1 MYSLFS
7 TQSSEAGYRL
17 QYVEV
22 FNWGTFDKEIFR
34 INPESNTTLLTG
46 ANRSGK
52 TTFIEALLTLLVPE
66 KRMRFYNLA
75 SGQKS
80 ERNEE
85 SYVLGEYGDAE
96 NETGKVTLRLRED
109 KSTTYSI
116 ILAAFKNEEKIVTL
130 VQARW
135 FSGSEMK
142 RSYLLSHKPLT
153 IKEDILPFDANGN
166 WKKRLKKKYP
176 KSHNKEFIFDFG
188 EAPTKYAEAVRKVF
202 GMKDKALTLFSQM
215 IGLKVLGNLD
225 EFIRKN
231 MLEENN
237 VEEHFQTLRGHFQKL
252 LDAHKDILK
261 DEAKLELLKPVKAKA
276 DELTKVKDDLLKLD
290 KLKDTSPI
298 FFASNKHNFLETEIE
313 NSGEELKRV
322 SRKVKDK
329 QTELANDRET
339 EKELDSAIRND
350 ETGQQIQQLDKDI
363 KGKGKEQEKR
373 EEKLKKYNKA
383 AGEINFSE
391 SPGEALFIEQIQ
403 KGKGRAKEIETELN
417 DKETG
422 IKIKWSDLRNTNKK
436 LNEEYDEK
444 AKDLDALMKQKNN
457 IPRRV
462 LEIRQE
468 ILAYTGANEKQIP
481 FIGELIQVSPSEQ
494 FWEASIEKVLHNFA
508 LRLIVPDKYY
518 KQVNEYVN
526 DNNIRGRIIYHRY
539 RKENYLN
546 EFMPDVENSI
556 HSKIEI
562 KRDSDYA
569 DWIEYQIKKGYDYV
583 CTDKV
588 GLQSFSKAV
597 TQQGLIKSD
606 SRHEKDDRP
615 YVLTRE
621 NYVLGWDNK
630 EKIRITKDALKELD
644 KKIKDNNEEI
654 KKLEKRQERLEKEG
668 KNIVTFLTYEL
679 FSEID
684 WKEILSLIKGLQ
696 DKKEVLE
703 QSSNKIKDLKKQL
716 DAIQKKIGEDEKEE
730 KDLSKQEWTLE
741 ESIKN
746 LKAQL
751 KVCSDILEP
760 HKEFDLTE
768 NFEELKAKFKKEL
781 VELEFANIDDK
792 EKSFSKTIQ
801 TDIETQNKS
810 KNNFGN
816 QLLALM
822 IKFKRPDEAITK
834 EFPDWS
840 SSTFKLAEDI
850 NYVDEYLDIL
860 TRIEKHELIE
870 HKNRFKKYLN
880 EDMITQMT
888 SFSTLLE
895 MQEEN
900 IRESIEDLNTSLRR
914 IKFRNNPHTFIKL
927 YAIQHNPKSI
937 HDFRI
942 MLKGWKPNQGEYQ
955 RTKDESIL
963 ESSFMKI
970 KELIDQLNT
979 NVDWRKEVTDV
990 RNWLR
995 FTAKEHYSEDEKRIL
1010 RVYENTGK
1018 LSSGEQAQITY
1029 TIMGAAIAYQYGIL
1043 KDGMN
1048 TNSFRFIC
1056 VDEAFAK
1063 QDEDMSAYL
1072 MDLVKKLNLQAIIIT
1087 PDDKIQ
1093 IAEPYISAV
1102 HIVHRVNNRNSKIF
1116 DTTIEQAKK
1125 LVQEK
1130 SLETSDYNN

>member
-17 QYVEV
+17 HYVEV

-34 INPESNTTLLTG
+34 ISPGCNTTLLTG

-109 KSTTYSI
+109 KSKTYSV
-116 ILAAFKNEEKIVTL
+116 ILAVFKNEEKVVTL
-130 VQARW
+130 VQTRW
-135 FSGSEMK
+135 FAGSEMK
-142 RSYLLSHKPLT
+142 RSYLLSYKPLA

-166 WKKRLKKKYP
+166 WKKLLKKKYP
-176 KSHNKEFIFDFG
+176 KSGTKELVLDFDG
-188 EAPTKYAEAVRKVF
+188 PSKYAEALKKVF
-202 GMKDKALTLFSQM
+202 GMRDKALTLFSQM

-231 MLEENN
+231 MLEESN
-237 VEEHFQTLRGHFQKL
+237 VEEQFQNLRGNYQKL
-252 LDAHKDILK
+252 LDAHKEMQK
-261 DEAKLELLKPVKAKA
+261 AEAQLELLKPVKAKA
-276 DELTKVKDDLLKLD
+276 EELTSVKNELLKLD
-290 KLKDTSPI
+290 SLKDTSPI
-298 FFASNKHNFLETEIE
+298 FFATHKRNFLVAEIE
-313 NSGEELKRV
+313 KGDEELKRV
-322 SRKVKDK
+322 SEKVKEI
-329 QTELANDRET
+329 QIELSNDREK
-339 EKELDSAIRND
+339 EKELDASIRND
-350 ETGQQIQQLDKDI
+350 ATGQQIQQLEKEI

-373 EEKLKKYNKA
+373 EEKLKKYNKT
-383 AGEINFSE
+383 AGEVNFSE
-391 SPGEALFIEQIQ
+391 SPDETLFVEQIQ
-403 KGKGRAKEIETELN
+403 KAKDRGKEIDSELN

-422 IKIKWSDLRNTNKK
+422 IKIKWSDLRNANKK

-444 AKDLDALMKQKNN
+444 SKDLESLMKQKNN

-468 ILAYTGANEKQIP
+468 ILSYTGATEKQIP
-481 FIGELIQVSPSEQ
+481 FIGELIQVSPSEGD
-494 FWEASIEKVLHNFA
+494 WESSIEKVLHNFA
-508 LRLIVPDKYY
+508 LRLIVPEKYY

-539 RKENYLN
+539 RKEIYLN
-546 EFMPDVENSI
+546 EFIPDVENSI
-556 HSKIEI
+556 YTKVEI

-569 DWIEYQIKKGYDYV
+569 DWIEYQIKKSYDYV
-583 CTDKV
+583 CTDKI

-597 TQQGLIKSD
+597 TQQGLIKND

-615 YVLTRE
+615 HILTRE

-630 EKIRITKDALKELD
+630 EKIKITKEALGELNKLIKQNNDQITLLD
-644 KKIKDNNEEI
+644 K
-654 KKLEKRQERLEKEG
+654 RQKRLEQESQDL
-668 KNIVTFLTYEL
+668 VSFLAYEL

-684 WKEILSLIKGLQ
+684 WKAISFEIKSLQ
-696 DKKEVLE
+696 EKKTALE
-703 QSSNKIKDLKKQL
+703 ESSNKIKELKNQL
-716 DAIQKKIGEDEKEE
+716 VAIQKKIVDDDKAE
-730 KDLSKQEWTLE
+730 KDLSRQQWTLE
-741 ESIKN
+741 DSRKT
-746 LKAQL
+746 LVGQL
-751 KVCSDILEP
+751 ETCDNILEP
-760 HKEFDLTE
+760 HKEFDFTE
-768 NFEELKAKFKKEL
+768 KFEVLKTKFKKEL
-781 VELEFANIDDK
+781 AYLAFANIDDK
-792 EKSFSKTIQ
+792 EIEISETILSN
-801 TDIETQNKS
+801 IGAAEKNK
-810 KNNFGN
+810 NVLGN

-822 IKFKRPDEAITK
+822 FEYKRPGDSITQK
-834 EFPDWS
+834 FTDWS
-840 SSTFKLAEDI
+840 SSTFKLAENID
-850 NYVDEYLDIL
+850 YVNDYIEIHD
-860 TRIEKHELIE
+860 RIEGQELIE

-888 SFSTLLE
+888 SFSALLE
-895 MQEEN
+895 TQEEN
-900 IRESIEDLNTSLRR
+900 IRESIEDLNQSLRR
-914 IKFRNNPHTFIKL
+914 IKFRSNPHTFIKL
-927 YAIQHNPKSI
+927 YAIPFNPKSI
-937 HDFRI
+937 HDFKI
-942 MLKGWKPNQGEYQ
+942 MLKGWKPNQAEYE
-955 RTKDESIL
+955 RTREESIL
-963 ESSFMKI
+963 ENSFLKI
-970 KELIDQLNT
+970 KELIDELTKNEG
-979 NVDWRKEVTDV
+979 WRKEVTDV

-995 FTAKEHYSEDEKRIL
+995 FTAKEHYDEDEKRIL

-1102 HIVHRVNNRNSKIF
+1102 HIVHRENNRNSRIF

-1125 LVQEK
+1125 RIEENKLAA
-1130 SLETSDYNN
+1130 SDYSS